1 MNIIVDAD
9 ACPAINLITNLAIKN
24 NIKLILYTDNT
35 HNIKSDYA
43 EVITLSKGY
52 QSVDMVIANDIR
64 NNDIL
69 VTQDFGL
76 ATIAL
81 SKKAFAVHPKGMI
94 YNDSNIDQLLY
105 ERHMSTKVRKSG
117 VHTKGPKKRVKIDD
131 DNLINSLKILIS
143 KEINKQE
150 EDSKL

>member
-9 ACPAINLITNLAIKN
+9 ACPAINLITDLAIRN
-24 NIKLILYTDNT
+24 NIKLTLYTDNT
-35 HNIKSDYA
+35 HNIKSNYA
-43 EVITLSKGY
+43 KVITLSKGY
-52 QSVDMVIANDIR
+52 QSVDMVIANDIQ

-105 ERHMSTKVRKSG
+105 ERHMNAKLRKSG
-117 VHTKGPKKRVKIDD
+117 GHTKGPKKRVKTDD
-131 DNLINSLKILIS
+131 DNLINSLNILIDG
-143 KEINKQE
+143 ELNKQE
-150 EDSKL
+150 DIKL